1 MSEKWVAC
9 FHPRSHPKL
18 RLLCFSHAGGSAR
31 VFYKWSE
38 LLPSTVEVCAL
49 ELPGRGRRLFET
61 PFTSIDLLLPALGPE
76 LLPFLDIPF
85 VCFGH
90 SLGARIAFEF
100 CRWLQKIY
108 QLTPQHF
115 WVAAA
120 RAPHLL
126 SDTPPIHDL
135 PNPDFIAE
143 LRRYSGTAEEVL
155 NNPELMSLMLPALKA
170 DFSLLETYRYRPSVR
185 LDCPITGFWGQ
196 QDDIANQSDVAAWQ
210 QHTNVF
216 SLESVPGNHFFTHDP
231 LFPKRLLSKLTRF
244 TCVESSS

>member
-1 MSEKWVAC
+1 MSEKWVAY

-18 RLLCFSHAGGSAR
+18 RLLCFPHAGGSAR

-38 LLPSTVEVCAL
+38 LLPSTVEVCSL

-76 LLPFLDIPF
+76 LLPLLDIPF

-120 RAPHLL
+120 RAPHLP
-126 SDTPPIHDL
+126 SDTPPIHGLPDL
-135 PNPDFIAE
+135 DFIAE

-196 QDDIANQSDVAAWQ
+196 QDDIATQSDVAAWQ
-210 QHTNVF
+210 QHTNAF

-231 LFPKRLLSKLTRF
+231 LFPERLLSKLTRF
-244 TCVESSS
+244 TCIEPSS